1 MNKALI
7 PLFISLF
14 LISCNAQ
21 KIERIA
27 FYNVE
32 NLFDTINGPNND
44 EEFLPT
50 GKKEWNSKRYNTK
63 INHINQIICELKTPM
78 LIGLCEIENKQV
90 IQDIINNNKKLKHY
104 KSIHFN
110 SLDARGIDV
119 GLIYHTKKLTLLDK
133 GIIRFNLPEQDTPK
147 SRDILWAKLSYKK
160 EVFYAMVNHWPSRRG
175 GTEKSAPKRIKAA
188 SKAKEFIDS
197 LLSINI
203 NTKVILLG
211 DLNDYPSNR
220 SVTKLK
226 EIMTPCITKESNQY
240 GGTNSYRG
248 KWNILDHIMISKGF
262 QNMKLRIKP
271 ESGKIYTPDHL
282 ITEYK
287 GNKVPFR
294 TYGGSKYLNGYSDH
308 LPVYIELSLKK

>member
-1 MNKALI
+1 MNKALT
-7 PLFISLF
+7 PFFITLF

-21 KIERIA
+21 KTERIA

-44 EEFLPT
+44 EEFLPK
-50 GKKEWNSKRYNTK
+50 GKKEWNSERYNTK
-63 INHINQIICELKTPM
+63 IDHINQIICGLKTPM
-78 LIGLCEIENKQV
+78 LMGLCEIENKDV
-90 IQDIINNNKKLKHY
+90 IEDIIRNNKKLKHY
-104 KSIHFN
+104 KPIHFN

-119 GLIYHTKKLTLLDK
+119 GLIYNTKKLTLLDK
-133 GIIRFNLPEQDTPK
+133 GLIRFNLPEQDTPT
-147 SRDILWAKLSYKK
+147 SRDILWAKLSYKN
-160 EVFYAMVNHWPSRRG
+160 EVFYTMVNHWPSRRG

-188 SKAKEFIDS
+188 TKAKGFIDS
-197 LLSINI
+197 LLSIDI
-203 NTKVILLG
+203 NTKVILMG

-220 SVTKLK
+220 SVTKLQ
-226 EIMTPCITKESNQY
+226 EIMTSCITKESNQY

-248 KWNILDHIMISKGF
+248 QWNILDHIMISNGF

-271 ESGKIYTPDHL
+271 ESGKIYSPDYL
-282 ITEYK
+282 ISEYK

-294 TYGGSKYLNGYSDH
+294 TYGGSKYLEGYSDH